1 MAEFRDVAATIEGD
15 RLRFRCPQCSTE
27 YSWSAPQVMNLPD
40 ESVADYCAH
49 CAVGMR
55 VWKPNSRS
63 APIASG
69 AASVTG
75 SSPAERA
82 GVVKTRANEPPQSAP
97 RTFEYKVVPFIGQ
110 SRGSLSA
117 SDVALQLETAIR
129 QQVAEGWEFYQLSDV
144 NIEVQPGCVAGLLG
158 AKVQYV
164 RFDQLI
170 FRSSTRQ
177 S

>member
-1 MAEFRDVAATIEGD
+1 MAEFKDIAATVEGD
-15 RLRFRCPQCSTE
+15 RLRFSCPHCSTE
-27 YSWSAPQVMNLPD
+27 YNWSAAQVMNLPD
-40 ESVADYCAH
+40 ESVADYCGH
-49 CAVGMR
+49 CGVGMR
-55 VWKPNSRS
+55 VWKPNSRN
-63 APIASG
+63 APIPSR
-69 AASVTG
+69 AASVG
-75 SSPAERA
+75 RRSQDERA
-82 GVVKTRANEPPQSAP
+82 AVIKTRPNEARDSAP
-97 RTFEYKVVPFIGQ
+97 NAFEYKVVPFMGQ

-144 NIEVQPGCVAGLLG
+144 NIEVQPGCIAGLFG

-170 FRSSTRQ
+170 FRSPIHQ